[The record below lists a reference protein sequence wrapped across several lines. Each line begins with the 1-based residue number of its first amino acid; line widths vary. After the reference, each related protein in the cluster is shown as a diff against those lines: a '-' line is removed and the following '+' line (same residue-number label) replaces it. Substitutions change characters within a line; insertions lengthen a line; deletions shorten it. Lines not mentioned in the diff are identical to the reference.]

1 MSSGCEFHACRGS
14 CSDRVTAGF
23 SSVPQS
29 ASGITNEVWTDE
41 CTQNLTFVNKTHYS
55 MYHLG
60 FSMLLFK
67 KNNCVFWVCIVN
79 FSLFLNINMLFYLIV
94 AVFCPVLWNGKL
106 ELKNPK
112 YFLRSC
118 PLSQNFY
125 LWLLVPWF
133 PWLHTN
139 WNMQWFPPQSQEH
152 FLFLRKFGM
161 GKVQGSLDVHQ
172 FGVPMQVRHA
182 TRSKNYN
189 ALLVFWA
196 EMQPAW
202 ALKCYGSQVTESQN
216 PHSPVSVSYCQSP
229 QYWDLTIT

>member
-1 MSSGCEFHACRGS
+1 
-14 CSDRVTAGF
+14 
-23 SSVPQS
+23 
-29 ASGITNEVWTDE
+29 
-41 CTQNLTFVNKTHYS
+41 
-55 MYHLG
+55 
-60 FSMLLFK
+60 
-67 KNNCVFWVCIVN
+67 
-79 FSLFLNINMLFYLIV
+79 MLFYLIV
-94 AVFCPVLWNGKL
+94 AVFCPVLWNGEL
-106 ELKNPK
+106 ELKKPK

-139 WNMQWFPPQSQEH
+139 WNIQWFPPPSQEH

-172 FGVPMQVRHA
+172 FGVPMQVKHA

-189 ALLVFWA
+189 ALLVSWA

-202 ALKCYGSQVTESQN
+202 ALKCYGSQVTESSLSCFSLLLPVSSILRSDHNIRVTDFTSGNNGGFQN
-216 PHSPVSVSYCQSP
+216 LEFYKEKYPLWPHSHLVYTPQRCFWSP
-229 QYWDLTIT
+229 IQMNSQWKIILKWGEEEKKCPKCCYIGTERYGVIESRWQK